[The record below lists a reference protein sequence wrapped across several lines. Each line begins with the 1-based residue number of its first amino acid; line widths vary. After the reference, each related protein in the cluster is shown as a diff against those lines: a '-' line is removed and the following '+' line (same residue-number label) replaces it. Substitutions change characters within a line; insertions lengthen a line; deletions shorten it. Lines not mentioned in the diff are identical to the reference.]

1 MAADCRA
8 ARLLRE
14 VVDCEPESLP
24 PYNVRRCG
32 RGRSCQRRESGG
44 KKAAVAAPKPGARF
58 SIQFD
63 LFFFPLQKQQDEE
76 VRLVIEECHE
86 HYALMREIFG

>member
-1 MAADCRA
+1 MADCRA

-24 PYNVRRCG
+24 AYNVRADGERKRREGEGGRGTRG
-32 RGRSCQRRESGG
+32 RGRSQSREVRKNST
-44 KKAAVAAPKPGARF
+44 KKKKNSPP
-58 SIQFD
+58 
-63 LFFFPLQKQQDEE
+63 QDEE
-76 VRLVIEECHE
+76 VRLVVEECHE